1 MYCALIERFAAAM
14 QRDNGINFFGNDLWP
29 GNCPD
34 LNPAENLGSIIMDR
48 VEDFLHQ
55 MPAELRNNRNILL
68 NAINEVVNGLRDDSE
83 LFTRLLLTFPERIN
97 DVIEAQ
103 GGPTKW

>member
-1 MYCALIERFAAAM
+1 
-14 QRDNGINFFGNDLWP
+14 
-29 GNCPD
+29 
-34 LNPAENLGSIIMDR
+34 
-48 VEDFLHQ
+48 
-55 MPAELRNNRNILL
+55 MPAKQRNNRNILL

-83 LFTRLLLTFPERIN
+83 LFTRLLLTSPERIN